1 MWGHLPAPAGGA
13 REGNVLF
20 ATWYDGLSP
29 LDADAG
35 LSVADFDRLLALR
48 DQVAKVLEPMRAAG
62 EIGAALD
69 AEVALRCNVA
79 DQNWLAPFVDELR
92 FLLISGDVAL
102 IADDD
107 AKEILILA
115 TATDKP
121 KWVRCWQHRGDVDGD
136 PAHPG
141 LCARCVGNIEGA
153 GETRRWF

>member
-1 MWGHLPAPAGGA
+1 LS
-13 REGNVLF
+13 EG
-20 ATWYDGLSP
+20 
-29 LDADAG
+29 
-35 LSVADFDRLLALR
+35 DFERLLALR
-48 DQVAKVLEPMRAAG
+48 EQVAKVLEPMRAAG

-121 KWVRCWQHRGDVDGD
+121 KCVRCWQHRGDVDGD